1 MADNSSNGYEVKR
14 IEIEPVPFRMD
25 QSRRKS
31 PSPLRWLVWM
41 VLVLIFFLLTFSAWF
56 VFTARQVVVHM
67 DPEPERISVSGGI
80 FSPNIGSYYLL
91 RPGEYTVRAFKQC
104 YHPFEML
111 IKVTEEKSQT
121 LNLSIEKLPGR
132 LSVRAHQTGKS
143 SVNIEGAGVQIDSEG
158 IGITPLQG
166 VDVKSGRRRVDIHSK
181 NYQDLTTH
189 VDIEGCGESQ
199 LLDLALTPGWA
210 DVTIGSIPKGASV
223 RLDGKPVGKTPIE
236 LDLFPGSHKVEISA
250 DRFKTWRTRLV
261 VQANHP
267 QTLENIR
274 LEPADGTF
282 SLRTNPVG
290 ANVTVGERYAGKTPL
305 DMRLLPD
312 KVHVIRISKAGY
324 EKVVQKIK
332 VSSGRRKDLSVDLV
346 PIEGI
351 VYLTVNPEDAELLVN
366 GKSWGVVR
374 QELRLTSVEHRLEIK
389 KEGYQSFQTKI
400 TPRPGFPKELRVS
413 LTKLVPKKP
422 VIPGVIKAANGYELK
437 LIRPGSFTMG
447 ASRREQGR
455 RSNETLRKVTLQRP
469 FYMGVKE
476 VTNKEFK
483 EFLSAHTSGSLQGVS
498 LNLDELPVVQVT
510 WEQAALFCNWLS
522 AKESLPLSYTKLN
535 GEVVAADPLRT
546 GYRLPTEAEWEY
558 AARFN
563 NNKASMK
570 YPWGNTFPPPPK
582 SGNFADISAKDLL
595 PNYLAG
601 YNDGYLSTA
610 HPGAFG
616 PNALGLYDLGG
627 NVAEWCHDYYGIY
640 PYSAQEIYVDPL
652 GPKDG
657 KHRVIK
663 GSSWKD
669 GSISELRLSYRD
681 YSQDKRNDVGFR
693 IVRYLKV
700 IPEKE

>member
-1 MADNSSNGYEVKR
+1 MADNGSNGYEVKR
-14 IEIEPVPFRMD
+14 IEIEPVPFRVD
-25 QSRRKS
+25 QSQRRS
-31 PSPLRWLVWM
+31 PSPLRWLVWT
-41 VLVLIFFLLTFSAWF
+41 VLVFIFFLLTFSAWF

-91 RPGEYTVRAFKQC
+91 RPGEYTVKAFKQC
-104 YHPFEML
+104 YHPFEMR
-111 IKVTEEKSQT
+111 IRVMEEKSQT
-121 LNLSIEKLPGR
+121 LNLSLEKLPGR
-132 LSVRAHQTGKS
+132 LSVRAHHTGKS
-143 SVNIEGAGVQIDSEG
+143 SVDIDGAGVQIDGEDM
-158 IGITPLQG
+158 GITPLQG
-166 VDVKSGRRRVDIHSK
+166 VDVKSGRRRVDIRSK
-181 NYQDLTTH
+181 NYQDQTTH
-189 VDIEGCGESQ
+189 VDIEGCGEFQ
-199 LLDLALTPGWA
+199 LLDLALIPGWA

-223 RLDGKPVGKTPIE
+223 RLDGKPVGKTPLE

-250 DRFKTWRTRLV
+250 DRFKTWRTQLV
-261 VQANHP
+261 VQANQP

-274 LEPADGTF
+274 LEPAEGTF
-282 SLRTNPVG
+282 SLHTNPAG
-290 ANVTVGERYAGKTPL
+290 ASVTVGEKYAGKTPL

-312 KVHVIRISKAGY
+312 KVHVVRISKAGY
-324 EKVVQKIK
+324 EKVVQEIK
-332 VSSGRRKDLSVDLV
+332 VSSGRRKDLTVDLV

-351 VYLTVNPEDAELLVN
+351 VYLTVNPDDAELFVN
-366 GKSWGVVR
+366 GKSRGTVR
-374 QELRLTSVEHRLEIK
+374 RELRLTTVEHRLEIK
-389 KEGYQSFQTKI
+389 KEGYQPFQTNI
-400 TPRPGFPKELRVS
+400 TPRPGFPKELRII
-413 LTKLVPKKP
+413 LTKLEPKKT
-422 VIPGVIKAANGYELK
+422 VIPALIKAVNGYELK
-437 LIRPGSFTMG
+437 LIRPGPFTMG

-455 RSNETLRKVTLQRP
+455 RSNETLRKVTLRKP
-469 FYMGVKE
+469 FYMGVRE

-483 EFLSAHTSGSLQGVS
+483 EFLSAHSSGSLQGNS
-498 LNLDELPVVQVT
+498 LSRDELPVVKVT

-535 GEVVAADPLRT
+535 GEVVAAEPLRI

-558 AARFN
+558 VARFN
-563 NNKASMK
+563 NNKAPMK

-595 PNYLAG
+595 ANYLTG
-601 YNDGYLSTA
+601 YNDGYLITA

-640 PYSAQEIYVDPL
+640 TYSAQEIYVDPL
-652 GPKDG
+652 GPKQG

-681 YSQDKRNDVGFR
+681 YSQDERNDVGFR